1 MGGKQ
6 GKLPKGVDFD
16 KNLFRLTNKKKIDEQ
31 SPIKIT
37 DPKQLFYIEP
47 EDKFK
52 FSVFQLGL
60 HRFDDKGRGIGT
72 DPSREVYK
80 KLVCNA
86 PICREESFGINDR
99 TLTEYCED
107 IMTDSEFILTLS
119 VIDKSKPDD
128 ISNCISYIIAAPF
141 KHPNKKDDDAF
152 DYELKLIC
160 SKKGKIPFG
169 LIMHSIMVQFLFNN
183 KTDLQVDNI
192 YLHSASSDLI
202 GYYTNLGYL
211 IGSKPCYNASDS
223 KSESSTDADSDI
235 DNKDILTEI
244 HAEVLKRNSPNDTRL
259 FYSLFDYQ
267 KLESFKERPGYRKN
281 QFLLDIIKRL
291 EPFTVDGMLC
301 DQDGTLMKLCG
312 FDAQKTMKSL
322 SNAKIKKLWSIIY
335 SRNIFTKSSRM
346 RRLTS
351 TYKSKPPS
359 SETKTN
365 PRTRTKTKKIG
376 RSASNGSNKSGTLFQ
391 LPPRQNSNLSSES
404 FDSDFGIDDSS
415 PVTTTGP
422 MLNPT
427 RFNTRLG
434 STSAGGATIKKNKK
448 NNKRNKT
455 KININNV
462 KN

>member
-16 KNLFRLTNKKKIDEQ
+16 KNLFRLTNKKKIDEKL
-31 SPIKIT
+31 PIKIT

-47 EDKFK
+47 EDKFE

-60 HRFDDKGRGIGT
+60 HRFDDKGRGRGIEK
-72 DPSREVYK
+72 DPSREVYT

-99 TLTEYCED
+99 TLTEYCKD

-128 ISNCISYIIAAPF
+128 DISNCISYIIAAPY
-141 KHPNKKDDDAF
+141 KHPNKSDDDAF

-183 KTDLQVDNI
+183 KSDLQVDNI
-192 YLHSASSDLI
+192 YLHSASSDLL

-223 KSESSTDADSDI
+223 MSESSTDADSDI

-244 HAEVLKRNSPNDTRL
+244 HAEVLKRNVPNDTRL
-259 FYSLFDYQ
+259 FYSLFDDL
-267 KLESFKERPGYRKN
+267 KLDSFKERPGYRN
-281 QFLLDIIKRL
+281 NPFLLDIITRL
-291 EPFTVDGMLC
+291 KPFVVSSKDSDFFGMLC
-301 DQDGTLMKLCG
+301 NEDGTLMKLCG

-359 SETKTN
+359 SETKT
-365 PRTRTKTKKIG
+365 KKIG
-376 RSASNGSNKSGTLFQ
+376 RSVSNGSNKSGTLFQ

-422 MLNPT
+422 MLKPT
-427 RFNTRLG
+427 LRYNTRLG

-455 KININNV
+455 KN
-462 KN
+462 KH

>member
-16 KNLFRLTNKKKIDEQ
+16 KNLFRLTNKDNIDKKL
-31 SPIKIT
+31 PIKIT

-60 HRFDDKGRGIGT
+60 HRFDDKGRGIKK
-72 DPSREVYK
+72 DPSREVYT

-86 PICREESFGINDR
+86 PICREESFGIDVRR

-128 ISNCISYIIAAPF
+128 ITNCISYIIAAPY
-141 KHPNKKDDDAF
+141 KHPNKSDDDAF

-183 KTDLQVDNI
+183 KSDLQVDNI
-192 YLHSASSDLI
+192 YLHSASSDLL

-244 HAEVLKRNSPNDTRL
+244 HAEVLKRNVPNDTRL
-259 FYSLFDYQ
+259 FYSLFDDL
-267 KLESFKERPGYRKN
+267 KLEYFEQREGYRNNK
-281 QFLLDIIKRL
+281 FLLDIITRL
-291 EPFTVDGMLC
+291 KPFVVSSKDSDFFGMLC
-301 DQDGTLMKLCG
+301 NEDGTLMKLCG
-312 FDAQKTMKSL
+312 FNAQKTMKSL

-359 SETKTN
+359 SETKT
-365 PRTRTKTKKIG
+365 KKIG
-376 RSASNGSNKSGTLFQ
+376 RSASNGSDKSGTLFR
-391 LPPRQNSNLSSES
+391 LPLRQNSNSSSES
-404 FDSDFGIDDSS
+404 FDSDFGLEDSS

-422 MLNPT
+422 MLRPT
-427 RFNTRLG
+427 RYNTRLG
-434 STSAGGATIKKNKK
+434 STSAGGATKKKNKK
-448 NNKRNKT
+448 NNNKRNKT
-455 KININNV
+455 KN
-462 KN
+462 KH